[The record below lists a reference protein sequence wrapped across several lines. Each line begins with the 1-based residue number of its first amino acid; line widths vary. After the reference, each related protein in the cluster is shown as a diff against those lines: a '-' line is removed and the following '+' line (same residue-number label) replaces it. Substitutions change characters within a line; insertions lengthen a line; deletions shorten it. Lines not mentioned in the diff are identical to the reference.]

1 MRRGRLAFAVAVVFI
16 AGVVALTPG
25 SSASTRAGPVAH
37 ASGFPS
43 SINVTVP
50 AGGEAQVTSP
60 TLPPTAAQATVT
72 VTPEPGTTAAAFS
85 DLTEALATLGSLKSR
100 VVACVFL
107 YESIPISEEAL
118 DFVEDSP
125 TLALLFLNACVQI
138 AVQLSGPSSTQK
150 AADAAAATCRQAGR
164 AVAAKVTQVGGR
176 YRIQVKGMTAKPKN
190 KSPLVVS
197 CKRIGTGLQ
206 LAIRPRARGRTLSQV
221 VGPTLSIGY
230 STPAGSS
237 SPVGVHTAF
246 TIP

>member
-1 MRRGRLAFAVAVVFI
+1 MRRARLAFAVAVVVV
-16 AGVVALTPG
+16 AGVVALAPASGAITP
-25 SSASTRAGPVAH
+25 TGPVAH
-37 ASGFPS
+37 ASSFPS
-43 SINVTVP
+43 SIDVTVP

-60 TLPPTAAQATVT
+60 TLPAGATQATIT

-85 DLTEALATLGSLKSR
+85 ELTEALATLGSLKSR

-107 YESIPISEEAL
+107 YESIPISDAAM
-118 DFVEDSP
+118 DFVEYNQ

-138 AVQLSGPSSTQK
+138 AVQLSGPPSTKK
-150 AADAAAATCRQAGR
+150 AADAAAATCKQTGR
-164 AVAAKVTQVGGR
+164 AVAAKVSKLGGR
-176 YRIQVKGMTAKPKN
+176 YRLQVKGMTAKPKS
-190 KSPLVVS
+190 KSPLVVT
-197 CKRIGTGLQ
+197 CKRLGTGLQ

-230 STPAGSS
+230 STPTGSQ